1 MPEYGVTNEG
11 FVLKRLDAIL
21 EEVHA
26 DLTDG
31 FGFDTRR
38 SGTSFL
44 NTLVTT
50 FCGQIADLWET
61 AQDSYYS
68 KFPST
73 ATGLSLDNAVQYG
86 GIRREAAKQ
95 TCYPLHCTGTDK
107 TTVRAGTPI
116 ATPNNVNP
124 PVRLFAASDFDISS
138 KSFNEVVITVS
149 ALQADGLYSVSVNDR
164 QFAYQNRENG
174 NASDIFSALK
184 ILMENVFSPEE
195 YEITVDDDTLRISD
209 CRKDRENALT
219 LSNNLTTESVTVIA
233 NFYTEDYGAIT
244 LPNGVLT
251 RKVENVPGFYA
262 VTNLLPPIY
271 GRARETDVEL
281 RQSYIAK
288 SALRSNTMIGSI
300 VGELLTNVPDVLS
313 AAGFENPTNVKD
325 ARGLPPHSIEII
337 AEGGEESDIAAA
349 ILRRKAGGIQT
360 YGNQEVY
367 VPDVYGEESIRIMF
381 SRPENIEIWLR
392 VTLYGDETKF
402 PENYRTLVSQSI
414 AESVAGYAPGDSLF
428 IQPLC
433 ASLYGVMGGLSRV
446 EILWASSENGAYSS
460 DNIMADLR
468 QKILLDKSR
477 IRVIGPGETG

>member
-1 MPEYGVTNEG
+1 M
-11 FVLKRLDAIL
+11 
-21 EEVHA
+21 
-26 DLTDG
+26 
-31 FGFDTRR
+31 
-38 SGTSFL
+38 
-44 NTLVTT
+44 
-50 FCGQIADLWET
+50 
-61 AQDSYYS
+61 
-68 KFPST
+68 
-73 ATGLSLDNAVQYG
+73 SLDNAVQYG

-95 TCYPLHCTGTDK
+95 TCYPLHCTGKDG
-107 TTVRAGTPI
+107 TTVPEGTPI
-116 ATPNNVNP
+116 ATPDNVSP
-124 PVRLFAASDFDISS
+124 PVRLFAASDFDISG
-138 KSFNEVVITVS
+138 KSFNEVAITVS

-164 QFAYQNRENG
+164 QFSYQNRANG
-174 NASDIFSALK
+174 GVSDILSALK
-184 ILMENVFSPEE
+184 QLMETSLSSEE
-195 YEITVDDDTLRISD
+195 YAVTLDGDILRISD
-209 CRKDRENALT
+209 CRKDRKNALT

-233 NFYTEDYGAIT
+233 NFYTEDYGKIT
-244 LPNGVLT
+244 LPNGILT
-251 RKVENVPGFYA
+251 RKIENVPGFYA
-262 VTNLLPPIY
+262 VTNLLPPVY

-313 AAGFENPTNVKD
+313 AAGFENPTNAED
-325 ARGLPPHSIEII
+325 ARGLPPHSVEMIV
-337 AEGGEESDIAAA
+337 EGGEDADIAAA

-367 VPDVYGEESIRIMF
+367 VPDVYNEESIRIMF

-433 ASLYGVMGGLSRV
+433 ASLYGVMSGLSRV
-446 EILWASSENGAYSS
+446 GIFWASSENGAYSS
-460 DNIMADLR
+460 DNIVPDLR

-477 IRVIGPGETG
+477 IRVFGPGETG